1 MYFFLIGGPPTW
13 GARAAPSRQGGTA
26 DADLLDALTPGGGGL
41 DLAGWD
47 DDLGGEPIDFGG
59 VLGIRI
65 SGTKTSA
72 LVPSRKICVWIVPD
86 TLVEEVVTATGAS
99 SSCGVSL

>member
-1 MYFFLIGGPPTW
+1 MIGGPPTW

-26 DADLLDALTPGGGGL
+26 DADLLAALTPGGGGL
-41 DLAGWD
+41 DLAGCD
-47 DDLGGEPIDFGG
+47 DDLVGEPIDFGG
-59 VLGIRI
+59 VLDIGI